1 MNKSKSKS
9 SQRGRPPKPGSLNW
23 IKRNGPAPVQ
33 QMNEELSHIDTR
45 INIIAVAA
53 GSGPSKNKNNSSG
66 NIVFFLF
73 LKSLRLIHIFNKREI
88 S

>member
-1 MNKSKSKS
+1 MNKSKS
-9 SQRGRPPKPGSLNW
+9 SQRGRPPKKGSLNW
-23 IKRNGPAPVQ
+23 LKRNGPAHAQ

-73 LKSLRLIHIFNKREI
+73 LKSLRLIHIYNKREL